1 MLVAWP
7 VLKCLQTTN
16 KPVAEVFTDSWSN
29 AWDVWAARL
38 SLTRGAPPR
47 GDLLPKRCHTG
58 RLASVEHTARA
69 YTTSAP
75 TYAGSPRASSPSP
88 RPVELAQTRA
98 QHSAKQDGQ
107 HDGPRRLRHDE
118 SL

>member
-47 GDLLPKRCHTG
+47 GDLLPKRCHTRRG
-58 RLASVEHTARA
+58 V
-69 YTTSAP
+69 
-75 TYAGSPRASSPSP
+75 
-88 RPVELAQTRA
+88 PVERTEHLPNNNTVRRR
-98 QHSAKQDGQ
+98 SFAKRE
-107 HDGPRRLRHDE
+107 HP
-118 SL
+118 

>member
-38 SLTRGAPPR
+38 SLTRAPPR

-58 RLASVEHTARA
+58 RVAPAEHIKASQSTAQPHRRSFAKREH
-69 YTTSAP
+69 P
-75 TYAGSPRASSPSP
+75 
-88 RPVELAQTRA
+88 
-98 QHSAKQDGQ
+98 
-107 HDGPRRLRHDE
+107 
-118 SL
+118 

>member
-16 KPVAEVFTDSWSN
+16 KSVAEVFTDSWSN

-58 RLASVEHTARA
+58 RAASIEHTARV
-69 YTTSAP
+69 YTTSAS
-75 TYAGSPRASSPSP
+75 TCAVSPRARISSP
-88 RPVELAQTRA
+88 RPVEPSQKALTQPHRA
-98 QHSAKQDGQ
+98 
-107 HDGPRRLRHDE
+107 PWPT
-118 SL
+118 